1 MVKGKKLT
9 KKDRKHL
16 NDFGEIHPAD
26 LESERMKNEIKEKK
40 LDGTYKEK
48 FIILTKGFYISDLK
62 LVRSL
67 ASFGVIVNL
76 ET

>member
-1 MVKGKKLT
+1 MAKGKKLT

-48 FIILTKGFYISDLK
+48 FITFHDDFIGSVFMFMI
-62 LVRSL
+62 
-67 ASFGVIVNL
+67 
-76 ET
+76 

>member
-1 MVKGKKLT
+1 MAKGKKLT

-48 FIILTKGFYISDLK
+48 FIIIHCDPSG
-62 LVRSL
+62 
-67 ASFGVIVNL
+67 
-76 ET
+76 

>member
-1 MVKGKKLT
+1 MVKGKRLT

-48 FIILTKGFYISDLK
+48 FKNRFSY
-62 LVRSL
+62 
-67 ASFGVIVNL
+67 
-76 ET
+76 

>member
-1 MVKGKKLT
+1 MAKGKKLT

-48 FIILTKGFYISDLK
+48 FMIFH
-62 LVRSL
+62 
-67 ASFGVIVNL
+67 GVFIGSVFMFMIHGRL
-76 ET
+76 

>member
-1 MVKGKKLT
+1 MLLVYFRLKMVKGKKLT

-48 FIILTKGFYISDLK
+48 FIIFHCHLLG
-62 LVRSL
+62 
-67 ASFGVIVNL
+67 
-76 ET
+76 

>member
-48 FIILTKGFYISDLK
+48 FLIIHCDPSGWVLRLK
-62 LVRSL
+62 TFKFMIHGRL
-67 ASFGVIVNL
+67 
-76 ET
+76 

>member
-1 MVKGKKLT
+1 MVKGKRLT

-48 FIILTKGFYISDLK
+48 FKILKIDFHIDAFESG
-62 LVRSL
+62 R
-67 ASFGVIVNL
+67 
-76 ET
+76 

>member
-48 FIILTKGFYISDLK
+48 FTIIHCDPSGQVFKFMIHGRL
-62 LVRSL
+62 
-67 ASFGVIVNL
+67 
-76 ET
+76 